1 MMMIGARPG
10 RPACARP
17 VQVYLDLEDQEHLER
32 LTSQLATSKSDI
44 LRRGLS
50 ALERQLSDPEEH
62 PASRIIGLVTGPVED
77 PPAPYDIAREHDRFL
92 GESEEASW
100 RSSRRRTRCC

>member
-62 PASRIIGLVTGPVED
+62 PALRIIGLVTGPGED

-92 GESEEASW
+92 GDSEEASW
-100 RSSRRRTRCC
+100 TMREGKPGC